1 MFIRRLR
8 QDEFKA
14 GQSFVADTFHH
25 RLVNLKQDGQNSRQ
39 TQLAT
44 PEGTW
49 VSQNKFEQAG
59 TQNTKAKIGLEFGD
73 CLTHL
78 VIWGQPRSYTQLPN
92 KKGISISISSRQWWQ
107 ITGTEAKQEESMWLL
122 WWACVAR
129 GCLQPNNAEQP
140 WAPAPKSVVTKGEV
154 SIWLFRQG
162 Y

>member
-49 VSQNKFEQAG
+49 VSQNKFEQAS

-92 KKGISISISSRQWWQ
+92 KKGISISISQQTVVADNWDWGKTGRDYLAPVMGLCSPGLPPTQQSRTTLSSSSQ
-107 ITGTEAKQEESMWLL
+107 
-122 WWACVAR
+122 
-129 GCLQPNNAEQP
+129 
-140 WAPAPKSVVTKGEV
+140 V
-154 SIWLFRQG
+154 SG
-162 Y
+162 H